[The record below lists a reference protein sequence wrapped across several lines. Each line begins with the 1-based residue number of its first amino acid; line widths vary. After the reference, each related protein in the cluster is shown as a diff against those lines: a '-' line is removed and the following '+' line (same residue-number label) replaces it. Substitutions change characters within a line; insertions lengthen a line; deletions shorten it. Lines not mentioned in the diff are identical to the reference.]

1 MLSWQTRVLWAKKTK
16 DNQDKWL
23 PLVVHMADA
32 AEVAKLIWHH
42 WLPSGTKLKIA
53 QGVCKSQTE
62 LTDIDDVLP
71 SFVFLAA
78 GHDLGKATPAFQ
90 GKFRGTELDEQLR
103 GQIIEAGL
111 PLLHNI
117 HPRETKHFWASQV
130 ILEEYKFSRKLAV
143 ILGGHHGQPPSNAQ
157 LYNLRTA
164 YKKDLGWGKGQDAW
178 RDVQQDLL
186 TYALELAG
194 VSEQGAKAWQ
204 PDITAQVLLSGL
216 VIMVDWLVSDERRFP
231 YIDLSEKAK
240 PSKERA
246 KIAWEDLSLSESWS
260 PDNAWDWMGNDF
272 FGRRFEIEE
281 PRPVQAAVLS
291 LLKGVSNPGIVII
304 EAPMGEGKTEAALAV
319 AELMANRTRRSG
331 VFFALPTQASAN
343 GLFIRFRDWIKRLE
357 TYTEH
362 DIYLAHGKAN
372 LNKLYS
378 EIRDETKEREAAKR
392 RGEFWVG
399 GDEGE
404 ETADDGVIVYEW
416 FSGRKKGILSSFVIG
431 TIDQVLMGSLKQKH
445 LALRH
450 LGLANKVV
458 ILDECHAYDAYMSQY
473 LYKVLNWLGAYSVPV
488 IVLSATLPGEKRKQL
503 IDAYLNNESTSVLE
517 YDPVFDK
524 EKPEVPPL
532 PPWVTTY
539 DYPIIT
545 FTDGKN
551 EHQEKVCGKKRS
563 LNVGLKILSEDEQIV
578 TVLEDLLSEGGC
590 AGIIVNTVK
599 RAQEVARALSQY
611 FGEGNVLLLHSRFLA
626 VDRAQKEKELYAKLG
641 ADGERLPR
649 IIVVG
654 TQIFE
659 QSCDLDFD
667 VLITDICPMDLL
679 IQRIGRLHRHSE
691 NNKNRRPKLRDPQ
704 CYITGISDSEFDRGA
719 ELIYGKYLLMNTRE
733 LLRELPSLKLE
744 IPKDIPHLV
753 QKAYQSEGLD
763 VPIDLQEEYQE
774 AKSKHEQRIVKK
786 MTKASDFQISDPYK
800 RLPDLVGWLDT
811 SITDDPTGKRGEATV
826 RDTED
831 SLEVLVVQRRGKE
844 YYTLPWV
851 ANFKSRRI
859 PTDMPPEEGLARAIV
874 ECSIQ
879 LPRELCWDLDKT
891 IEELEI
897 VSLHELRA
905 WQQSSWL
912 KGELF
917 LVLDEQLSTD
927 ICGYHLQYDQCY
939 GMLSKKIEE
948 GDVNAGK
955 SV

>member
-1 MLSWQTRVLWAKKTK
+1 MLSWQSSALWAKKTN

-32 AEVAKLIWHH
+32 AEVAKLIWYH
-42 WLPSGTKLKIA
+42 WIPFGTKQKIA
-53 QGVCKSQTE
+53 QGICLSQNKF
-62 LTDIDDVLP
+62 TDVDDVLP
-71 SFVFLAA
+71 CFVLLAA
-78 GHDLGKATPAFQ
+78 LHDLGKATPSFQ
-90 GKFRGTELDEQLR
+90 GKLRETEFDEYLR
-103 GQIIEAGL
+103 RQIIDSGL
-111 PLLHNI
+111 PLLLTI
-117 HPRETKHFWASQV
+117 HPRETKHFWSSQV
-130 ILEEYKFSRKLAV
+130 ILEEHKFDRKLAV
-143 ILGGHHGQPPSNAQ
+143 ILGGHHGQPPSNAN

-164 YKKDLGWGKGQDAW
+164 YKKDLGWARGQETW
-178 RDVQQDLL
+178 RDVQHDLL
-186 TYALELAG
+186 TYALQLAG
-194 VSEQGAKAWQ
+194 VSEQEAKAWQ

-231 YIDLSEKAK
+231 YIFLSEKTK

-246 KIAWEDLSLSESWS
+246 KIAWEDLNFLESWT
-260 PDNAWDWMGNDF
+260 PDNSWDWMGKNF
-272 FGRRFEIEE
+272 FRIRFEIED
-281 PRPVQAAVLS
+281 PRPVQDAVLN

-304 EAPMGEGKTEAALAV
+304 EAPMGEGKTEAALAA
-319 AELMANRTRRSG
+319 AELMANRTGRSG

-378 EIRDETKEREAAKR
+378 EIRDEAKEMKVAKTH
-392 RGEFWVG
+392 GEFWVG
-399 GDEGE
+399 GDEAE
-404 ETADDGVIVYEW
+404 ETNEDGVIVHEW

-431 TIDQVLMGSLKQKH
+431 TVDQVLMGSLKQKH

-473 LYKVLNWLGAYSVPV
+473 LYKILNWLGAYNVPV
-488 IVLSATLPGEKRKQL
+488 IVLSATLPGEKRQQL
-503 IDAYLNNESTSVLE
+503 IDAYLNNESTSVLD
-517 YDPVFDK
+517 YDPVFNIGI
-524 EKPEVPPL
+524 PEVQQL
-532 PPWVTTY
+532 PTWATTY

-545 FTDGKN
+545 FTN
-551 EHQEKVCGKKRS
+551 EKEVRQEKVCGKNRS
-563 LNVGLKILSEDEQIV
+563 LLVELRFLGSDEQIV
-578 TVLEDLLSEGGC
+578 TVLENLLSQGGC

-599 RAQEVARALSQY
+599 RAQEVARALSEY
-611 FGEGNVLLLHSRFLA
+611 FGEGNVHLLHSRFLA
-626 VDRAQKEKELYAKLG
+626 VDRSQKEKELFEKLG
-641 ADGERLPR
+641 AGGDRPLQS
-649 IIVVG
+649 IVVG

-679 IQRIGRLHRHSE
+679 IQRIGRLHRHDE
-691 NNKNRRPKLRDPQ
+691 NNKNRLPKLSDPQ
-704 CYITGISDSEFDRGA
+704 CYITGMSDYEFERGA

-744 IPKDIPHLV
+744 IPKNIPYLV
-753 QKAYQSEGLD
+753 QKSYQSEGLD
-763 VPIDLQEEYQE
+763 MPIELQKEYQE
-774 AKSKHEQRIVKK
+774 AKSKHEQRILKK

-851 ANFKSRRI
+851 ANFKARRI
-859 PTDMPPEEGLARAIV
+859 PTDMPPEEGLARAIA

-891 IEELEI
+891 IKELEI
-897 VSLHELRA
+897 IILHELRA

-917 LVLDEQLSTD
+917 LVLDEHLSTV
-927 ICGYHLQYDQCY
+927 ICGYHLQYDPFY

-948 GDVNAGK
+948 ENVNA
-955 SV
+955 